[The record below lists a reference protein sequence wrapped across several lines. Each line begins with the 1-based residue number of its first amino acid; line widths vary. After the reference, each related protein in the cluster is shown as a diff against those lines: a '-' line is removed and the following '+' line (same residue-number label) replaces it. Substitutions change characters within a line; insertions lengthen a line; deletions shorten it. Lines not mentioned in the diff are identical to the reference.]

1 MENYLSELFV
11 RDLVKLKDELLK
23 FNNEANIWKT
33 INGITNP
40 AGVLT
45 KHILGNLN
53 HTIGAIVGKNGYI
66 RNREHEFTIEPE
78 PRANL
83 ISTIELT
90 IEVVKTT
97 LNNLEL
103 AVLEEYYPLEMLGQ
117 NSTTFYLTFFYGHF
131 NYHLGQI
138 NYLRRILEQ

>member
-11 RDLVKLKDELLK
+11 RDLVKLKDELLI
-23 FNNEANIWKT
+23 FNDEANIWKT

-53 HTIGAIVGKNGYI
+53 HTIGAIVGKNGYT

-97 LNNLEL
+97 LNNLDL
-103 AVLEEYYPLEMLGQ
+103 AVFEENYPLEMLGQ

>member
-23 FNNEANIWKT
+23 FNDEANIWKT

-53 HTIGAIVGKNGYI
+53 HTIGAIVGKNGYT

-97 LNNLEL
+97 LNNLDL
-103 AVLEEYYPLEMLGQ
+103 AVFEENYPLEMLGQ